1 MANYTIALFNVRYY
15 TVDSSKDTVT
25 VIGANLRGIKNS
37 VWCQKLRISAKAL
50 ILKIIVDV
58 LY

>member
-1 MANYTIALFNVRYY
+1 MANYTIALFNVRFY

-25 VIGANLRGIKNS
+25 VIGANLRGINNS